1 MPGGVAAGA
10 RRHLPPVS
18 SARANSVAG
27 RLGARPGQRPLPSEQ
42 DLGEALRGFLAAP
55 VALQL
60 TTHLDQTCRL
70 AAGQGDAVQPG
81 LVRLG

>member
-1 MPGGVAAGA
+1 VKAF
-10 RRHLPPVS
+10 
-18 SARANSVAG
+18 
-27 RLGARPGQRPLPSEQ
+27 
-42 DLGEALRGFLAAP
+42 RGFLAAP

-60 TTHLDQTCRL
+60 TTHLDHAGRL

>member
-1 MPGGVAAGA
+1 
-10 RRHLPPVS
+10 LPPNRICVK
-18 SARANSVAG
+18 AF
-27 RLGARPGQRPLPSEQ
+27 
-42 DLGEALRGFLAAP
+42 RGFLAAP

-60 TTHLDQTCRL
+60 TTHLDHAGRL